1 MMQPWVPLIISLGAA
16 LLSGFTGVCMA
27 VIAYLVRY
35 VMTSTDR
42 RIVSLETKA
51 EAHDKHIASAT
62 TQTASEQIALTELRT
77 MVSDMREKIEDLGS
91 QIAVLVSRGT
101 RRK

>member
-1 MMQPWVPLIISLGAA
+1 MIQPWVPLLISLGAA

-42 RIVSLETKA
+42 RIVSLESKT
-51 EAHDKHIASAT
+51 EAHDRHIASAT
-62 TQTASEQIALTELRT
+62 TQTASEQIALTDLRS
-77 MVSDMREKIEDLGS
+77 MVSDMRSRIEELS
-91 QIAVLVSRGT
+91 NQISVLVSRGT
-101 RRK
+101 PRK